1 MAARAVPGSLT
12 RPAAVRRA
20 GWLTAATIAWN
31 TVEAVIALVAGGI
44 AGSGALIA
52 FGLDSVIEVSSAS
65 VVAWRLRRERDE
77 DCTQPSDELATRAIA
92 ISLAAL
98 AVWVAGNAV
107 VDLVVGHRPEASTI
121 GIALAAASL
130 AVMPLLARA
139 KRRLGPVLGSRA
151 VQADASQTSVCAWLS
166 AVLLVGLAAN
176 AVLGWWWAD
185 PVAAL
190 GIAALAG
197 REAVEHWRAESLEDT
212 CCA

>member
-1 MAARAVPGSLT
+1 MAGPRAASSLT

-20 GWLTAATIAWN
+20 GWLTAATIVWN
-31 TVEAVIALVAGGI
+31 ALEAVVALVAGGL

-65 VVAWRLRRERDE
+65 TVAWRLRRERSD
-77 DCTQPSDELATRAIA
+77 DCTQPSDQVATKVIA
-92 ISLAAL
+92 VSLGAL

-107 VDLVVGHRPEASTI
+107 VDLVAGNRPEGSGV
-121 GIALAAASL
+121 GIVLAALSL
-130 AVMPLLARA
+130 VVMPLLARA

-151 VQADASQTSVCAWLS
+151 VEADAAQTSICAWLS
-166 AVLLVGLAAN
+166 AVLLVGLTAN
-176 AVLGWWWAD
+176 AVFGWWWAD

>member
-1 MAARAVPGSLT
+1 MTAPPVQHPIS

-31 TVEAVIALVAGGI
+31 VIEAVVALVAGSV
-44 AGSGALIA
+44 AGSGALVG
-52 FGLDSVIEVSSAS
+52 FGLDSIIEVSSAS
-65 VVAWRLRRERDE
+65 TVAWRLRRERTDE
-77 DCTQPSDELATRAIA
+77 CTQPSDQLATKVIA
-92 ISLAAL
+92 VSLGAL

-107 VDLVVGHRPEASTI
+107 VDLAAGNRPATSTVGI
-121 GIALAAASL
+121 GLAAASL
-130 AVMPLLARA
+130 VVMPLLARA

-151 VQADASQTSVCAWLS
+151 VEADASQTSICAWLS
-166 AVLLVGLAAN
+166 GVLLVGLTAN
-176 AVLGWWWAD
+176 ALLGWWWAD

-197 REAVEHWRAESLEDT
+197 REALDHWRAESLEDT

>member
-1 MAARAVPGSLT
+1 MSAPPARTPLT

-20 GWLTAATIAWN
+20 GWLTAATIVWN
-31 TVEAVIALVAGGI
+31 AVEAVVAIVAGGL

-65 VVAWRLRRERDE
+65 VVVWRLRRERDD
-77 DCTQPSDELATRAIA
+77 DCTQPSDELATKAIA
-92 ISLAAL
+92 VSLAAL

-107 VDLVVGHRPEASTI
+107 VDLAVGHRPEASTI
-121 GIALAAASL
+121 GITLAALSL
-130 AVMPLLARA
+130 VVMPLLARA

-151 VQADASQTSVCAWLS
+151 VEADAAQTSICAWLS
-166 AVLLVGLAAN
+166 AVLLAGLTAN
-176 AVLGWWWAD
+176 ALLGWWWAD

>member
-1 MAARAVPGSLT
+1 MSTPAASPSLT

-20 GWLTAATIAWN
+20 GWLTAATIVWN
-31 TVEAVIALVAGGI
+31 TLEAVVALVAGGI

-65 VVAWRLRRERDE
+65 TVAWRLRRERRD
-77 DCTQPSDELATRAIA
+77 DCTQPSDQVATKVIA
-92 ISLAAL
+92 VSLGAL
-98 AVWVAGNAV
+98 ALWVAGNAV
-107 VDLVVGHRPEASTI
+107 VDLVAGHRPEASTV
-121 GIALAAASL
+121 GIVLAALSL
-130 AVMPLLARA
+130 LVMPLLARA

-151 VQADASQTSVCAWLS
+151 VEADAAQTSICAWLS
-166 AVLLVGLAAN
+166 AVLLVGLSAN

-197 REAVEHWRAESLEDT
+197 REALEHWRAESLEDT